1 LTEVIQ
7 AEPGHA
13 FAVIFAF
20 PAAWVFDGDPF
31 KQMMRVRPPAQL
43 VCEAV
48 NDPRLRGS
56 AGPFRVSRIQIVQN
70 QAASGFQA
78 IGHIPNDSE
87 VFAGIVE
94 ITKACEEVED
104 VIRPVP
110 AKWNS
115 HVLPKEME
123 AGTLRLLRSLDTS
136 GGKVDSSHTK
146 SFCRQIPGVTA
157 DSTTDVERERAAA
170 WTKRVD

>member
-48 NDPRLRGS
+48 NDPRLCGS

-104 VIRPVP
+104 VIRPVL

-115 HVLPKEME
+115 HVLPKEMK